1 MNYIQKIKRLYG
13 LSEKENYGFSEAEI
27 LELEKDLEITLPI
40 KLKEYYL
47 ELGKEENL
55 NYVYNRLLKPEEVA
69 FSEEDFLVIYEE
81 NQNVAIWGIKKD
93 DLKLDNP
100 PVYGNYDTIERSE
113 WEIETQNT
121 EDFFLFMGVY
131 NGTLGGL
138 QYNGNYIGE
147 IDPSIVKLVEEKWT
161 FVPEISRDNQKV
173 YTDDFYDVI
182 SLSFDKDNNC
192 TASFIGSSNQ
202 ERFDAILDIIDIDW
216 SYLSYDDEDYDE
228 EDEED

>member
-55 NYVYNRLLKPEEVA
+55 NYAYNRLLKPEEVA
-69 FSEEDFLVIYEE
+69 FSEDDFLVIYEE
-81 NQNVAIWGIKKD
+81 NQNVAIWGIKND

-100 PVYGNYDTIERSE
+100 PVYGNYDTIEKSE
-113 WEIETQNT
+113 WEIETQTT

-138 QYNGNYIGE
+138 QYNGNYIGD
-147 IDPSIVKLVEEKWT
+147 IDSAIVKQVEENWT
-161 FVPEISRDNQKV
+161 
-173 YTDDFYDVI
+173 
-182 SLSFDKDNNC
+182 
-192 TASFIGSSNQ
+192 
-202 ERFDAILDIIDIDW
+202 
-216 SYLSYDDEDYDE
+216 YLYLKSAETIKKYIQTIFMM
-228 EDEED
+228 

>member
-1 MNYIQKIKRLYG
+1 MNYIQKIKRLYN
-13 LSEKENYGFSEAEI
+13 LSENENYGFSEAEI

-69 FSEEDFLVIYEE
+69 FSEDDFLVIYEE
-81 NQNVAIWGIKKD
+81 NQNVAIWGIKND

-113 WEIETQNT
+113 WEIETQTT

-138 QYNGNYIGE
+138 QYNGNYIGD
-147 IDPSIVKLVEEKWT
+147 IDSAIVKQVEENWT

-173 YTDDFYDVI
+173 YTDNFYDII
-182 SLSFDKDNNC
+182 SLSFDKNNNC
-192 TASFIGSSNQ
+192 TASFIGSSDQ
-202 ERFDAILDIIDIDW
+202 KRFDAILDIIDIDW

-228 EDEED
+228 EDENE